1 MDVATFLIF
10 PVDCSWTKCLKLKV
24 TLVYVATGW
33 EKDILRFKIYIDSLP
48 MNTEMKNIHKKRN
61 LIFFKGGRSVYFSIK
76 YKYIVLY
83 FILTIFPLVICD
95 LLIYQ
100 IWTTKFYNNTVES
113 QTKII
118 KQLNRSLALFKK
130 NVESTSHGFSIIE
143 SGLLQEFLQGVDFN
157 VPADLII
164 TDHGKI
170 VYSANSWKNDN
181 SLLETVKNKES
192 VNGKVSGNFTF
203 KESGRN
209 MLVIYNHDPET
220 NLSVISV
227 TEVSKILGKNGNNKK
242 LMVYIIISSI
252 VVSIFSIILISL
264 HVTSPIR
271 SLRKEIKAIENGDF
285 NHSFD
290 RDVMIRDEI
299 WDIEIS
305 FHKIMLKLKEQARI
319 QYQLISLTNQ
329 AKFKALQSQIN
340 PHFLHNA
347 LETINSLA
355 IIHNVP
361 LIAQISRSLSKMFR
375 YNMMQDT
382 EEVLIKDELDHMDN
396 YLNVQLIRFDGF
408 IECERQIDPQILEYK
423 IIKFVL
429 QPIVEN
435 CFIHGFKNLTDKG
448 MIRIEGK
455 INENKHIVIS
465 ISDNGPGIPEE
476 KLQKLNEELKTF
488 TLDNK
493 HPPTNKESNR
503 IGIFNVNNRLKIA
516 YGEEYGLQYHNISP
530 HGLCAVIT
538 IPIRNRKQQEE
549 ESG

>member
-1 MDVATFLIF
+1 M
-10 PVDCSWTKCLKLKV
+10 
-24 TLVYVATGW
+24 
-33 EKDILRFKIYIDSLP
+33 
-48 MNTEMKNIHKKRN
+48 
-61 LIFFKGGRSVYFSIK
+61 YFSIK
-76 YKYIVLY
+76 YKYVALY

-100 IWTTKFYNNTVES
+100 IWTTKFFENTVES
-113 QTKII
+113 QTKMI
-118 KQLNRSLALFKK
+118 KQLNHSLAVIKK
-130 NVESTSHGFSIIE
+130 NVESSHQGLSSFE
-143 SGLLQEFLQGVDFN
+143 TGLLQDLLQGIDFY
-157 VPADLII
+157 VPVNLII
-164 TDHGKI
+164 ADHGQI
-170 VYSANSWKNDN
+170 IYSTNSGKNEG
-181 SLLETVKNKES
+181 SLLAKVKSKES
-192 VNGKVSGNFTF
+192 VNGKVSGSFMF

-209 MLVIYNHDPET
+209 MLAIYNHDPNT

-227 TEVSKILGKNGNNKK
+227 TEISKIYKKNEYIKK
-242 LMVYIIISSI
+242 LMVYFIISSAVI
-252 VVSIFSIILISL
+252 STFSIVLISF

-382 EEVLIKDELDHMDN
+382 EEVFIKDELDHMDN

-488 TLDNK
+488 TLDK
-493 HPPTNKESNR
+493 EHPPNNKENNR

-538 IPIRNRKQQEE
+538 IPIHNRKQQEE